1 MDELCTVG
9 LVLDVGQV
17 RLSSS
22 DYITWKVV
30 LDLLV
35 CKCGDV
41 ETLRSRSEEIA
52 EMLERRS
59 VDNCCVQDT
68 KFRGKPVRM
77 ICGEAAFIYLF
88 IYLFILYFMLTFTI
102 KSIKHGDLYN
112 SLYTNSYTNGIQ

>member
-1 MDELCTVG
+1 M
-9 LVLDVGQV
+9 LDVGQV
-17 RLSSS
+17 GLSSS

-30 LDLLV
+30 LDLPV

-59 VDNCCVQDT
+59 VDNCCVQNT
-68 KFRGKPVRM
+68 KFRGKPVRI

-88 IYLFILYFMLTFTI
+88 FYLFIYLFIYTLLYVNI
-102 KSIKHGDLYN
+102 YNKKHK
-112 SLYTNSYTNGIQ
+112 TW

>member
-22 DYITWKVV
+22 DYITWKGV

-41 ETLRSRSEEIA
+41 ETLRSRFEEIA
-52 EMLERRS
+52 EMLERTS
-59 VDNCCVQDT
+59 VDNCCVQDS
-68 KFRGKPVRM
+68 KFRGKVVRM
-77 ICGEAAFIYLF
+77 TGGKAAEY
-88 IYLFILYFMLTFTI
+88 
-102 KSIKHGDLYN
+102 KPR
-112 SLYTNSYTNGIQ
+112 NG

>member
-9 LVLDVGQV
+9 LVLDVGKV
-17 RLSSS
+17 GLSSS

-30 LDLLV
+30 LDLPV

-68 KFRGKPVRM
+68 KFRGKSVRM
-77 ICGEAAFIYLF
+77 ICGKAAF